1 MSPGQVVLDPVAQKD
16 RLSDPATAVDHH
28 KTGLP
33 ALVMLIQDLQ
43 VTVTVAEFHR
53 THKIDKLLNV

>member
-1 MSPGQVVLDPVAQKD
+1 
-16 RLSDPATAVDHH
+16 
-28 KTGLP
+28 LP